1 MDDGIPTTSTMESKH
16 MSGILSADGVK
27 SAITLTSVL
36 SVVGVW
42 LGYRILVCL
51 YNISPFHP
59 LSRFPGPKIAAAS
72 YAYEAYHDWIRGG
85 RYGPKIQEM
94 HKRYGPIVRINPDE
108 LHCSDP
114 YFTDEIYAGP
124 GRIRDKWQHQLNT
137 GGAGP
142 VSVTGFSTVPHELH
156 RSRKGAL
163 SKFFSRQQMFK
174 LEGEVLDFCHLT
186 IDKMLRWSGKEA
198 FDIKE
203 AFNCFTADVI
213 SQYAFGESMGFI
225 AQEQWEPNLATWT
238 GSFMK
243 SAYLMRHNALV
254 RKMTNMMPLVADYLG
269 EDIKNVMHQMGTVIP
284 GYIKASLD
292 DPNGGRVFAELV
304 KSKALPA
311 EEMTM
316 YRLSGEGFN
325 FLLAGTET
333 TAATLSV
340 ITFWLLQQPETYRKL
355 MDDLQGLTPT
365 NIKWAELEQRPYLWA
380 IVHESLRMMPGV
392 SHRSARIART
402 EDLVYRTRD
411 GKTEWVIPR
420 GTPIGMT
427 SMINHFDEE
436 LFPNPHSFSP
446 ERWLIDGK
454 PNYKLQKFLIAFGK
468 GSRSCIGESLAYCE
482 VYLMTA
488 LIAMRIIP
496 RAKLVNTTYEDNVK
510 YDHDCIVPHSRN
522 GPVTVHVRIQ

>member
-1 MDDGIPTTSTMESKH
+1 MDSNHIAS
-16 MSGILSADGVK
+16 ILSVDTLK
-27 SAITLTSVL
+27 SAFTLTSIL

-42 LGYRILVCL
+42 LGYRILVAL

-72 YAYEAYHDWIRGG
+72 YLYEAYYDWIRGG
-85 RYGPKIQEM
+85 RYGPKIREM
-94 HKRYGPIVRINPDE
+94 HERYGPIVRINPDE

-114 YFTDEIYAGP
+114 HFTDEIYAGP

-156 RSRKGAL
+156 RLRKGAL
-163 SKFFSRQQMFK
+163 HKFFSRQQMFK
-174 LEGEVLDFCHLT
+174 LEGEVLDFAHLT
-186 IDKMLRWSGKEA
+186 IDKLLRWSGREA

-225 AQEQWEPNLATWT
+225 AQEEWTPNLATWT
-238 GSFMK
+238 SSFMK
-243 SAYLMRHNALV
+243 SAYMMRHNVLG
-254 RKMTNMMPLVADYLG
+254 RKMANVMPLVADYMG
-269 EDIKNVMHQMGTVIP
+269 DDIKNVMRQMSVVIP
-284 GYIKASLD
+284 GYIKAALD
-292 DPNGGRVFAELV
+292 DPNNGRVFAELV
-304 KSKALPA
+304 KSKALPE

-333 TAATLSV
+333 TAATLTI
-340 ITFWLLQQPETYRKL
+340 ITFWLLEQPATYRKL
-355 MDDLQGLTPT
+355 MEDLKGLTPST
-365 NIKWAELEQRPYLWA
+365 LKWAELEQRPYLWA
-380 IVHESLRMMPGV
+380 VIHESLRMMPGV

-402 EDLVYRTRD
+402 EDLVYRTQD
-411 GKTEWVIPR
+411 AKTEWVIPR

-427 SMINHFDEE
+427 SMINHFNEE
-436 LFPNPHSFSP
+436 LFPNPHAFIP
-446 ERWLIDGK
+446 ERWLVDGK
-454 PNYKLQKFLIAFGK
+454 PNYKLQKFLISFGK

-482 VYLMTA
+482 VYLMAA

-496 RAKLVNTTYEDNVK
+496 RAKLVNTTYEDNIK
-510 YDHDCIVPHSRN
+510 YDHDCIVPQCKN
-522 GPVTVHVRIQ
+522 GPVAVHVQIR